1 MAWPLRVT
9 QTRTLFADAWR
20 RRASITFAD
29 GIYVVLAEHL
39 GAPLLTDDRRL
50 VKTPNLGVQA
60 LQLP

>member
-1 MAWPLRVT
+1 
-9 QTRTLFADAWR
+9 LFADAWR